1 MPAFGFLADRR
12 SGWLWRRNRGMQSG
26 DSTAVC
32 SWPGQIVWSCIQQ
45 RRKRHGFR
53 TGVDTHLPWPCCY
66 AQLLLAVY
74 WGFTYE
80 TATVVSWGKYSAYL
94 GLAKSQASSA
104 KPVTSREWKDAKY
117 IALRRM
123 VINTFLS
130 CVALFL
136 RPFLW
141 RDVSS
146 PHWIGSRTYSLALLL
161 SRTKILNA
169 GYRWMSST
177 LGRWDM
183 IGGGLETNNCATRID
198 VKARDK
204 WKKSNTKNNRGRI
217 WSRFQY
223 ENYMGGLLLVLRI
236 RITSKVTLMDLEKY
250 PLRKARR
257 G

>member
-1 MPAFGFLADRR
+1 
-12 SGWLWRRNRGMQSG
+12 
-26 DSTAVC
+26 
-32 SWPGQIVWSCIQQ
+32 
-45 RRKRHGFR
+45 
-53 TGVDTHLPWPCCY
+53 
-66 AQLLLAVY
+66 
-74 WGFTYE
+74 
-80 TATVVSWGKYSAYL
+80 
-94 GLAKSQASSA
+94 
-104 KPVTSREWKDAKY
+104 
-117 IALRRM
+117 M

-204 WKKSNTKNNRGRI
+204 
-217 WSRFQY
+217 
-223 ENYMGGLLLVLRI
+223 
-236 RITSKVTLMDLEKY
+236 
-250 PLRKARR
+250 
-257 G
+257 